1 MTTTDSQLLVQAPGK
16 VAALRRRHILDVD
29 DFNESEFDLV
39 FQTTDA
45 MKDVLAREIKKVPA
59 LRGKTVVTLFYEAST
74 RTRMSFEV
82 AGKMLSA
89 DVVNLTASASSVTKG
104 ESLVDTVKTIQAM
117 GIDVLV
123 IRHSSSGAPYLVAQQ
138 VGPEV
143 SVINGGDGWHAHPTQ
158 ALLDAYTIRER
169 LGNLRGRKIA
179 IIGDVLH
186 SRVARS
192 NLWALTA
199 LGAEVV
205 LCGPP
210 TLIPRAWGAS
220 SGTPLSN
227 SPPQGG
233 GGFEPWVTYE
243 LREALRDADVVMA
256 LRLQRERQEDGLLPH
271 VGEYIGGYQ
280 ITPERLRWCKPG
292 ALVMHPGPV
301 NEGIEIASELV
312 RDVQSVIDRQV
323 TNGVAVRMALLY
335 LLVGGPAE

>member
-1 MTTTDSQLLVQAPGK
+1 MTIDLSPRARVQA
-16 VAALRRRHILDVD
+16 LQRRHILDVD
-29 DFNESEFDLV
+29 DFTESEIDLV

-45 MKDVLAREIKKVPA
+45 MKDVLGREIKKVPA
-59 LRGKTVVTLFYEAST
+59 LRGKTVVTLFYEPST

-82 AGKMLSA
+82 AAKALSA

-123 IRHSSSGAPYLVAQQ
+123 MRHSSSGAPYLVARE
-138 VGPEV
+138 VGGEV
-143 SVINGGDGWHAHPTQ
+143 SVVNGGDGWHAHPTQ

-169 LGNLRGRKIA
+169 LGDLRGMKIA
-179 IIGDVLH
+179 IVGDVLH

-192 NLWALTA
+192 NVWALST

-210 TLIPRAWGAS
+210 TLLPRVWGA
-220 SGTPLSN
+220 PR
-227 SPPQGG
+227 
-233 GGFEPWVTYE
+233 VTYN
-243 LREALRDADVVMA
+243 LKEAIKDADVVMA
-256 LRLQRERQEDGLLPH
+256 LRLQKERQEDGLLPH
-271 VGEYIGGYQ
+271 VGEYINGYQ
-280 ITPERLRWCKPG
+280 INRERLGWCKPG
-292 ALVMHPGPV
+292 ALLMHPGPV
-301 NEGIEIASELV
+301 NEGIEVASELV

-335 LLVGGPAE
+335 LLAGGPVE